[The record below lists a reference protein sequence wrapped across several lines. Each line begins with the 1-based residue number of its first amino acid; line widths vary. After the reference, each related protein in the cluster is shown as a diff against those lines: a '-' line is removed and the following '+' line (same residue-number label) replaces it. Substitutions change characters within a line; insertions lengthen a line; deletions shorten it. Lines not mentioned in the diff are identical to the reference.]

1 MCYTIA
7 LKFWDEFNAN
17 FVLLYFSS
25 YRLIKIWQI
34 YFKNK
39 EVHQDTKTFSVLR
52 KILAGYFKKF
62 VKSPNPPP
70 PPPSSDS
77 IFGMSHPPP
86 ATLIWAGGGFQLCC
100 ICWYNGNISNSL
112 IIYVFE
118 FFFVNAVVF
127 LTSIQFMLF
136 V

>member
-62 VKSPNPPP
+62 VQSPPP
-70 PPPSSDS
+70 IKWLNFWNVLPTSCH
-77 IFGMSHPPP
+77 FNM
-86 ATLIWAGGGFQLCC
+86 GGGGGGGGGVQRCC